1 MIIMAEKIK
10 IRSVSDLSIIVTILL
25 AILCISISILGFR
38 QYAILR
44 SATQDYIFCENA
56 AHKLQEGSDILT
68 KQVRLATATGDPK
81 YIDAYFKE
89 ANVTKSREAAID
101 DLSSLDDS
109 EDAIVALQNALS
121 ASVDLMQTEYYAM
134 RLVEESIGSEPS
146 SWPAE
151 LKNIKLS
158 EADAALSPS
167 DKLTKAQQM
176 VIGLDYENTKDII
189 STDVNSSISMLTEMV
204 NERQNHAAN
213 IFSRVFIMII
223 ACILVFSVMMLLV
236 CLLMRFWIVKPLT
249 TYSSNI
255 QNDAKLSVNGANE
268 LQALAKTYNR
278 LYDENEERQ
287 KLIQH
292 QAEHDPLTDLLNR
305 GSFDRIFDLYT
316 KENSNFALI
325 LIDVDVFKTV
335 NDTYGHAIGDVVLKR
350 VAHLLT
356 VTFRT
361 IDYVCRIGGDEF
373 AIIMVEMTS
382 DLSYTITEKID
393 EINRQL
399 AIAEE
404 NIPAVSLSVGV
415 AFTDRK
421 NPGNSQFTDADVAL
435 YYTKEHGKCGC
446 SFYGD
451 GV

>member
-158 EADAALSPS
+158 EADATLSPS

>member
-44 SATQDYIFCENA
+44 SATQDYISCENA

-68 KQVRLATATGDPK
+68 KQVRLATATGDSK
-81 YIDAYFKE
+81 YIDAYFEE
-89 ANVTKSREAAID
+89 ANVTKSREAALD
-101 DLSSLDDS
+101 DLSSLDGS

-335 NDTYGHAIGDVVLKR
+335 NDTYGHAVGDVVLKK

>member
-1 MIIMAEKIK
+1 MAEKIK

-44 SATQDYIFCENA
+44 SATQDYISCENA

-68 KQVRLATATGDPK
+68 KQVRLATATGDSK
-81 YIDAYFKE
+81 YIDAYFEE
-89 ANVTKSREAAID
+89 ANVTKSREAALD
-101 DLSSLDDS
+101 DLSSLDGS

-335 NDTYGHAIGDVVLKR
+335 NDTYGHAVGDVVLKK